1 MRRSLMVLLVVV
13 GLAGCGTLNTGVEDL
28 TLRYGGGITEE
39 KEYKGLIQPGTTNQF
54 VFGSGTGDS
63 LYHYPRTQR
72 SWIAGETEG
81 VDRPPV
87 EIVTSD
93 GVRMKV
99 DYALYFR
106 LNPTEEVLRRFH
118 EDIGLKE
125 GAWTDDGWLEML
137 RTYFDAPITRQL
149 EAVGLNF
156 SSEELRSDDVKR
168 REFATTISQQATT
181 EIERVVGGPYFCG
194 PEQGGC
200 GNISFEV
207 GRPELV
213 NTGIVEAEEAK
224 RIATLEADAQEERN
238 RRVLTQLEATREEV
252 EVLGPETYALIKAI
266 ESGRVS
272 FMQLPENG
280 AGVTV
285 PAPRTEGQ

>member
-1 MRRSLMVLLVVV
+1 MRRILLGLVAVVLT
-13 GLAGCGTLNTGVEDL
+13 GCGTLDSGVEHL

-39 KEYKGLIQPGTTNQF
+39 KEYKGLVAPGTTNQF

-63 LYHYPRTQR
+63 LYQYPRTQR

-81 VDRPPV
+81 ADRPPV
-87 EIVTSD
+87 EIVTAD

-106 LNPTEEVLRRFH
+106 LNPEEGVLRRFH

-125 GAWTDDGWLEML
+125 AAWTEDGWLEML

-149 EAVGLNF
+149 EAVGLNY
-156 SSEELRSDDVKR
+156 SSADLRSNEDTR
-168 REFATTISQQATT
+168 REFARTISSQATT
-181 EIERVVGGPYFCG
+181 EIERVVGGQYFCG
-194 PEQGGC
+194 PVQDGC
-200 GNISFEV
+200 GDISFEV

-213 NTGIVEAEEAK
+213 NTGIVEAEEGK

-238 RRVLTQLEATREEV
+238 RRVLTELEATRQEV
-252 EVLGPETYALIKAI
+252 EVLGPDAYALIKAI
-266 ESGRVS
+266 ESGRVT
-272 FMQLPENG
+272 FMQLPEG
-280 AGVTV
+280 GTV
-285 PAPRTEGQ
+285 SVPPSGPQSGQ

>member
-1 MRRSLMVLLVVV
+1 MRSILLVLAAVA
-13 GLAGCGTLNTGVEDL
+13 LAGCGTLDSGVEDL

-39 KEYKGLIQPGTTNQF
+39 KAYKGMIEPGTTNQF
-54 VFGSGTGDS
+54 VFGSGTGDD

-87 EIVTSD
+87 EVVTAD

-106 LNPTEEVLRRFH
+106 LNPQEEVLRRFH

-125 GAWTDDGWLEML
+125 GAWTEEGWLEML

-149 EAVGLNF
+149 EAVGLNYT
-156 SSEELRSDDVKR
+156 SADLRSNEAKR
-168 REFATTISQQATT
+168 REFATTISQQATG

-194 PEQGGC
+194 PQQGSC
-200 GNISFEV
+200 GDISFEV

-213 NTGIVEAEEAK
+213 NTGIVEAEEGE
-224 RIATLEADAQEERN
+224 RIASLEADAQAERN
-238 RRVLTQLEATREEV
+238 RRVLTELEATREEV
-252 EVLGPETYALIKAI
+252 EVLGPEAYALLKAI
-266 ESGRVS
+266 ESGKVT
-272 FMQLPENG
+272 FMQLPEG
-280 AGVTV
+280 GTISV
-285 PAPRTEGQ
+285 PSTGGGK

>member
-1 MRRSLMVLLVVV
+1 MRRILLVLVAV
-13 GLAGCGTLNTGVEDL
+13 ALAGCGTLDSGVEHL
-28 TLRYGGGITEE
+28 TLRYGGGVTEE
-39 KEYKGLIQPGTTNQF
+39 KDYKGMITPGTTNQF

-72 SWIAGETEG
+72 SWIAGETDG

-87 EIVTSD
+87 EIVTAD

-106 LNPTEEVLRRFH
+106 LNPEEGVLRRFH

-125 GAWTDDGWLEML
+125 AAWTEDGWLEML

-149 EAVGLNF
+149 EAGGLNYT
-156 SSEELRSDDVKR
+156 SADLRSDEAKR
-168 REFATTISQQATT
+168 REFATTISDQATS

-194 PEQGGC
+194 PLQEGC
-200 GNISFEV
+200 GDISFEV

-213 NTGIVEAEEAK
+213 NVGIVEAEEGK
-224 RIATLEADAQEERN
+224 RIASLEADAQAERN
-238 RRVLTQLEATREEV
+238 RRVLTELEATREEV
-252 EVLGPETYALIKAI
+252 EVLGPEAYALIKAI
-266 ESGRVS
+266 ESGKVT
-272 FMQLPENG
+272 FMQLPTDG
-280 AGVTV
+280 TV
-285 PAPRTEGQ
+285 SVPPGGGGQ

>member
-1 MRRSLMVLLVVV
+1 MRRISLLLIAVA
-13 GLAGCGTLNTGVEDL
+13 LAGCGTLDSGVEDL

-39 KEYKGLIQPGTTNQF
+39 KVYKGMVEPGTTNQF
-54 VFGSGTGDS
+54 VFGSGTGDD

-72 SWIAGETEG
+72 SWIAGETDG

-87 EIVTSD
+87 EIVTAD

-106 LNPTEEVLRRFH
+106 LNPQEAVLRQFH

-125 GAWTDDGWLEML
+125 GAWTEDGWLEML

-149 EAVGLNF
+149 EAVGLNY
-156 SSEELRSDDVKR
+156 SSADLRSNEAKR

-194 PEQGGC
+194 PARGSC

-213 NTGIVEAEEAK
+213 NTGIVEAEEGK
-224 RIATLEADAQEERN
+224 RIASLEADAQEELN
-238 RRVLTQLEATREEV
+238 RRVLTELEATRQEV
-252 EVLGPETYALIKAI
+252 EVLGPEAYALVKAI
-266 ESGRVS
+266 ESGKVT
-272 FMQLPENG
+272 FMQLPESG
-280 AGVTV
+280 TV
-285 PAPRTEGQ
+285 SVPPSGGRQ

>member
-1 MRRSLMVLLVVV
+1 MKRILFVLAVVA
-13 GLAGCGTLNTGVEDL
+13 LAGCGTLDSGVEHL

-39 KEYKGLIQPGTTNQF
+39 KDYKGLVPPGTTNQF
-54 VFGSGTGDS
+54 VFGSGTGDA

-72 SWIAGETEG
+72 SWIAGETDG
-81 VDRPPV
+81 GDRPPV
-87 EIVTSD
+87 EIVTAD

-106 LNPTEEVLRRFH
+106 LNPEEGVLRRFH

-125 GAWTDDGWLEML
+125 GAWTEEGWLEML

-149 EAVGLNF
+149 EAVGLNYT
-156 SSEELRSDDVKR
+156 SADLRSNEATR
-168 REFATTISQQATT
+168 REFATTISEQATS

-194 PEQGGC
+194 PDQDGC

-213 NTGIVEAEEAK
+213 NTGIVEAEEGR

-238 RRVLTQLEATREEV
+238 RRVLTELEATREEV
-252 EVLGPETYALIKAI
+252 EVLGPEAYALVKAI
-266 ESGRVS
+266 ESGKVT
-272 FMQLPENG
+272 FMQLPEG
-280 AGVTV
+280 GTV
-285 PAPRTEGQ
+285 SVPSTSGQTGQ